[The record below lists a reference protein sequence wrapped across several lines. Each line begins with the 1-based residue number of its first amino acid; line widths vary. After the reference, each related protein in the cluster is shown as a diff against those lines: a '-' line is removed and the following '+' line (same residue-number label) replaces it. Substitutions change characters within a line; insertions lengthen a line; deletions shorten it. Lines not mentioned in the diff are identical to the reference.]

1 MRSRGKNQGSKLQT
15 FNGKATLSQEF
26 SVVVW
31 QDLKIDL
38 ISVPLQYSKKG
49 CEWGMKLGPAA
60 LKLRQVKGDLHRE
73 HPVNLP
79 E

>member
-1 MRSRGKNQGSKLQT
+1 M
-15 FNGKATLSQEF
+15 
-26 SVVVW
+26 VVW

-38 ISVPLQYSKKG
+38 ISVPQQYSKKG
-49 CEWGMKLGPAA
+49 FEWGMKLGPVA

-73 HPVNLP
+73 YPVNLP